1 VGLLLFNDLD
11 TIPLK
16 KQNDG
21 LYFFIKLVIL
31 KKISIFAKKNTT
43 MNQFIIY
50 SVKHCGLEGYSV
62 ARKFLPLIVSVLFL
76 IPGLS
81 AQSTWV
87 SQVERYANQTGQNLI
102 VRTATPNSAVMCSK
116 AMLWTGE
123 HTFRIRN
130 LSGGTK
136 GFNCNLSA
144 LLTDSTSTFVVKD
157 MYIFNKGCYFCGYI
171 TVQAGE
177 PLYNNQGEV
186 ISTGWYSQGVV
197 GFFDLRDLN
206 LPNATLHLL
215 RVAEVDSLM
224 HLVVHQDD
232 PFRGPLIM
240 AVGRIS
246 INLPSSC
253 VVELQCPLPLSY
265 PNTWTK
271 RVVHPQCF
279 DVDEYLTDIILT
291 DSFLE
296 VVSKLPYWGEDE
308 DPNHYIFR
316 LHQTKREGFY
326 ATSANMS
333 IPVTVAQYSV
343 QGAGG
348 FIRPHQEDEPISLC
362 SMNEDRFCVTYG
374 TETGYSG
381 VGNLV
386 VFRMNSSQTM
396 EKALWSNRA
405 HVHCHVRDVAYL
417 KDLNS
422 VAILSS
428 EDNDFPGGIV
438 WIPDW
443 DATDDYDP
451 MYWQG
456 KHLWS
461 IDCMLGEKV
470 IAGGTYVSNSMFQT
484 LYDPVY
490 SIYHYYESLCVN
502 TYGGFFE
509 QFPVSEPTIFDCVW
523 KTFRESFMQS
533 QIFEIPVEYF
543 PSFSDC
549 LIDEDQW
556 QRR

>member
-1 VGLLLFNDLD
+1 
-11 TIPLK
+11 
-16 KQNDG
+16 
-21 LYFFIKLVIL
+21 
-31 KKISIFAKKNTT
+31 

-62 ARKFLPLIVSVLFL
+62 ARKFLPLIVGVLFL

-87 SQVERYANQTGQNLI
+87 SQVERSDNQIGQNLI
-102 VRTATPNSAVMCSK
+102 ERTSTPNSAVMCSK
-116 AMLWTGE
+116 IMQWIGE
-123 HTFRIRN
+123 HT
-130 LSGGTK
+130 S
-136 GFNCNLSA
+136 

-171 TVQAGE
+171 SVQTGE

-206 LPNATLHLL
+206 LPNAKLQLL

-253 VVELQCPLPLSY
+253 VVELQCPLPLSD

-271 RVVHPQCF
+271 RVVQPLCF
-279 DVDEYLTDIILT
+279 DDDEYPTDIILT

-296 VVSKLPYWGEDE
+296 VVSKLPYWGEE
-308 DPNHYIFR
+308 EEPNHYIFR

-326 ATSANMS
+326 ATSANMG
-333 IPVTVAQYSV
+333 IPVTAAQYSI
-343 QGAGG
+343 Q
-348 FIRPHQEDEPISLC
+348 D
-362 SMNEDRFCVTYG
+362 
-374 TETGYSG
+374 
-381 VGNLV
+381 
-386 VFRMNSSQTM
+386 
-396 EKALWSNRA
+396 
-405 HVHCHVRDVAYL
+405 
-417 KDLNS
+417 
-422 VAILSS
+422 
-428 EDNDFPGGIV
+428 
-438 WIPDW
+438 
-443 DATDDYDP
+443 
-451 MYWQG
+451 
-456 KHLWS
+456 
-461 IDCMLGEKV
+461 
-470 IAGGTYVSNSMFQT
+470 
-484 LYDPVY
+484 
-490 SIYHYYESLCVN
+490 
-502 TYGGFFE
+502 
-509 QFPVSEPTIFDCVW
+509 SEPTIFDCEW
-523 KTFRESFMQS
+523 ATYKNSFIQS
-533 QIFEIPVEYF
+533 QIIEIPVEYF